1 MMKHKEIERLI
12 QKRLDGELKPE
23 DSARLEDHL
32 AKCPDCALFYEEI
45 SQTTGL
51 IHQLEELHPQ
61 RDFNSRILA
70 RLGFGRR
77 FAWTKAGI
85 AFAGTWIAALLF
97 FAYSSLPAQIIGWL
111 TTSFPAMTRTV
122 DRVELLFDSLSHVV
136 MPFFRTSLSSI
147 HPVTGLVFSI
157 LFIYLL
163 GKALQ
168 KEAKC
173 RA

>member
-1 MMKHKEIERLI
+1 MKHKEIERLI
-12 QKRLDGELKPE
+12 QERLDGELKPN

-32 AKCPDCALFYEEI
+32 AQCPDCALFYEEI
-45 SQTTGL
+45 SQTTRL
-51 IHQLEELHPQ
+51 IHQLEELHPE

-70 RLGFGRR
+70 RLGLQRR

-85 AFAGTWIAALLF
+85 VFTGSWVAALLLF
-97 FAYSSLPAQIIGWL
+97 LYSSLPAQIVGRL
-111 TTSFPAMTRTV
+111 TTSFPSMVRAAEK
-122 DRVELLFDSLSHVV
+122 VELVS
-136 MPFFRTSLSSI
+136 TSLSQ
-147 HPVTGLVFSI
+147 VLVPIFKSSLNTANPAFAVLFGI
-157 LFIYLL
+157 LFVYFL